1 LTRWQHPAPGEH
13 EAGERTW
20 HVVREAFD
28 ERLPLP
34 RRRDWRPV
42 VAVAFGVAVL
52 AAAFTS
58 PGHAV
63 LGSIRDAVRGE
74 ESVKPAL
81 FALPAPGRLLVNSA
95 QGAWVVQRDGSKRLL
110 AGYRDASW
118 SPHGLYLAAVRGHE
132 LRALEPDGDIRW
144 SIGRR
149 NVALPR
155 WSSFGQQ
162 DERIAY
168 LAGSSLRVVG
178 GNGKGDRLLAPRVA
192 AVAPAWRPRTH
203 VLAYA
208 TPSGRIVVADADTRR
223 VLRTMRAQQPPVEL
237 AWSSDGRRLLVR
249 GRSSITIV
257 GPPGQRL
264 EPFGGRAAAPVVDA
278 VFSPDGRKVA
288 FLTIAAGRS
297 VLWLYPRLRPD
308 GTAARRVFAGAS
320 TMNAVEWSPDGRW
333 LLLSWPGADQML
345 FIPSAAVRK
354 LIAVSGIEAAFGP
367 NAHPAGW
374 CCR

>member
-1 LTRWQHPAPGEH
+1 MTRWQDPAPGES
-13 EAGERTW
+13 EAGERSW

-28 ERLPLP
+28 ERLPSP
-34 RRRDWRPV
+34 GRRDWRPV
-42 VAVAFGVAVL
+42 VAIALGVAVL
-52 AAAFTS
+52 AAAFTP

-63 LGSIRDAVRGE
+63 LGSIRDAVTE
-74 ESVKPAL
+74 DESAKPAL

-132 LRALEPDGDIRW
+132 LRALEPDGDIHW

-149 NVALPR
+149 NVGLPR
-155 WSSFGQQ
+155 WSNFGQQ

-168 LAGSSLRVVG
+168 LAGRSLRVVG
-178 GNGKGDRLLAPRVA
+178 GNGKGDRPLAPRVA

-208 TPSGRIVVADADTRR
+208 DPSGRVVVVDADTRR

-237 AWSSDGRRLLVR
+237 GWSPDGRSLLVR
-249 GRSSITIV
+249 GRSSITIL
-257 GPPGQRL
+257 GPGNRRL
-264 EPFGGRAAAPVVDA
+264 EPIGGPLSAPIVDA
-278 VFSPDGRKVA
+278 TFSPDGRHVA
-288 FLTIAAGRS
+288 FLQRAQGGS
-297 VLWLYPRLRPD
+297 VLWLYPRLRPN
-308 GTAARRVFAGAS
+308 GTAARRVFTGAS

-333 LLLSWPGADQML
+333 LLVSWPGADQML

-354 LIAVSGIEAAFGP
+354 LIAVSGIETAFGP
-367 NAHPAGW
+367 AAEPAGW
-374 CCR
+374 CCP